1 MSLKAGRPTG
11 RLLTELP
18 VCHWRQT
25 TGLSPDGISFRCPL
39 LCLFALILTAA
50 RLKEDLISIRLSFG
64 FAQHNTSDP
73 TTSHIPHIAYP
84 QTSKTHPKPTNKQGI
99 ANPEIPGTQTKKIP
113 QTPAS
118 SYPPTAFQMG
128 RIMCQP
134 KPPSKVRVR
143 GREQIQLILD
153 RLHSEDPFCSGGR
166 WWQATTSCSDAISN
180 HGVAF
185 QAITKS

>member
-1 MSLKAGRPTG
+1 MPLPLCHPRVHALDPYSLPQLQQSIPRNTHDFSFNSRGIHPQPLKEPLSPSPHLATQRDARTHRTCLRKRPDEDVVNPLSPPGLALSLKAGRPTG
-11 RLLTELP
+11 RLLTKTP

-84 QTSKTHPKPTNKQGI
+84 QTSKTHPKP
-99 ANPEIPGTQTKKIP
+99 QT
-113 QTPAS
+113 S
-118 SYPPTAFQMG
+118 
-128 RIMCQP
+128 
-134 KPPSKVRVR
+134 RV
-143 GREQIQLILD
+143 
-153 RLHSEDPFCSGGR
+153 
-166 WWQATTSCSDAISN
+166 
-180 HGVAF
+180 
-185 QAITKS
+185 